1 MLSAE
6 NKLLLL
12 LLNYLTHQ
20 MVLGGSE
27 IDQSTMTSLKVLGP
41 LDLSKIHSL
50 YVNSGFSI
58 SVGIVYWHLNNDK
71 TIN

>member
-1 MLSAE
+1 
-6 NKLLLL
+6 
-12 LLNYLTHQ
+12 

-41 LDLSKIHSL
+41 LDQNLLSKIHSL

-71 TIN
+71 TITNEEHLRNPRLFLVI